1 MARRKNLPD
10 VVRVKCSLS
19 ERLREIRVEVFGE
32 RGGSEM
38 ARRLGIPVRTWYNYE
53 SGVTVPAEVLLRFL
67 ELTGVE
73 PAWLLHGT
81 GPRFR
86 PRTAAAEPGS
96 SITSLLRTALHKLE
110 SDGASA
116 RRPRPTLDGV
126 PESATLDPGSN
137 TDTLC
142 LAESDPGYASWLEA
156 SEEGRIVQV
165 NDGAMVPIVAEGAR
179 VAYAAEPEPLEALD
193 DALVVAWVDGTPLV
207 RWFRRS
213 GGFGLLRAEHPDF
226 TPSTHLVDLR
236 SGDDAR
242 RIRRVLWISTPH

>member
-1 MARRKNLPD
+1 

-73 PAWLLHGT
+73 PVWLLHGT
-81 GPRFR
+81 GPQFR
-86 PRTAAAEPGS
+86 SRPPAAESGS
-96 SITSLLRTALHKLE
+96 SITSLLRTALQKLE
-110 SDGASA
+110 SKSPGLSPRHASDGAAATGNATSA
-116 RRPRPTLDGV
+116 
-126 PESATLDPGSN
+126 SAVTDPSN
-137 TDTLC
+137 V
-142 LAESDPGYASWLEA
+142 SWAEA
-156 SEEGRIVQV
+156 SEQGRIVQV

-193 DALVVAWVDGTPLV
+193 DALVVAWVDDRPLV

-226 TPSTHLVDLR
+226 VPSVHLIDLR
-236 SGDDAR
+236 TGDEARR